1 MENNEQL
8 SKLKEKIP
16 YNKEK
21 FESDEKYNKMLSN
34 LLEDAKYIAL
44 STLYPFLEDFEGKK
58 LSSRYNNWLI
68 RASLELYNW
77 QKNSGVKSYSET
89 GLSWSRD
96 NDGPLS
102 NSLMEELEPS
112 HVGVPKR
119 SESIDN

>member
-21 FESDEKYNKMLSN
+21 FESEENYIKVLSN
-34 LLEDAKYIAL
+34 LLEDTKNIAL

-58 LSSRYNNWLI
+58 LSSKYNNWQL
-68 RASLELYNW
+68 RACVELHKW
-77 QKNSGVKSYSET
+77 QNNSGVKAYSET
-89 GLSWSRD
+89 GLSWNRD

-102 NSLMEELEPS
+102 NSLMEELEPAF
-112 HVGVPKR
+112 VGVPRR
-119 SESIDN
+119 SDSIDN